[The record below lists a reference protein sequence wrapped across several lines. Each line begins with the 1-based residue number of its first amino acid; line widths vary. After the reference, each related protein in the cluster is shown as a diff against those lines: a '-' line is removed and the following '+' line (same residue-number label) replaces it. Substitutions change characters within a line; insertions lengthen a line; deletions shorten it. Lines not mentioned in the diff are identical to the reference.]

1 MSGKLEDIT
10 FDELITQI
18 KSLEKRNIVITGR
31 TGTGKTAIALKIAET
46 LNKSFNVANNFD
58 FCHGKVIVNDLV
70 IKICPSLLSI
80 THDEVK
86 TYGLWLTANY
96 VFRNVK
102 QIDTQVDIIQI
113 DPTFDLVGKY
123 QTTIPFPSQA
133 IYDEYKKELLNFL
146 ENHFSKAKEVK

>member
-1 MSGKLEDIT
+1 MNGKLVDMT
-10 FDELITQI
+10 FDELITLI

-31 TGTGKTAIALKIAET
+31 RGTGKTAIALKIAET

-58 FCHGKVIVNDLV
+58 FYHSKLSVNDLV

-80 THDEVK
+80 AHDEVK
-86 TYGLWLTANY
+86 TYGLWLTAMY

-102 QIDTQVDIIQI
+102 QIDTQVDTIQT

-123 QTTIPFPSQA
+123 QTMIDFPSQT

-146 ENHFSKAKEVK
+146 QRKSF